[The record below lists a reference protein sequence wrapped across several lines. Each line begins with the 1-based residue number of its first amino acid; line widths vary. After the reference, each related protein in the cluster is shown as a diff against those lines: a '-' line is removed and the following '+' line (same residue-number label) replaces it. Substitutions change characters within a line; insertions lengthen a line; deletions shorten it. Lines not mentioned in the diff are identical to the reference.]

1 MGDRRD
7 EAENVVT
14 RWENDLTNQESVFGP
29 DFIKGDPQTY
39 QGWSLRMAAVLIGAI
54 EDLKDHL
61 VVSHLAIEDRLA
73 ALVVAVDEQP
83 EPLTAEESIPQTDAI
98 MELLRRK
105 QELNAE
111 RKARVSKENPPRAMD
126 KNSDD

>member
-54 EDLKDHL
+54 EDLKDHM
-61 VVSHLAIEDRLA
+61 VGSILAVERQMIDF
-73 ALVVAVDEQP
+73 
-83 EPLTAEESIPQTDAI
+83 EPLTAEESIAQTDS
-98 MELLRRK
+98 LLEMLHRK
-105 QELNAE
+105 QALIAE
-111 RKARVSKENPPRAMD
+111 RKAQVSKENPPRESAD
-126 KNSDD
+126 EDDGKAAGDVG